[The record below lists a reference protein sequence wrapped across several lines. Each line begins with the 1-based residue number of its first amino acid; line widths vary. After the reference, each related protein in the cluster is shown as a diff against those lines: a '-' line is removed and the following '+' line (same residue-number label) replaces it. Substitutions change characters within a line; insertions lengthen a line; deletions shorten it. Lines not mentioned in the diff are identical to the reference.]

1 LNLFESRYEGA
12 KIIMQEKGIDAL
24 WLIPSANM
32 YYLTG
37 FWPASQGG
45 NISSL
50 LSKSGK
56 AIFIVPKM
64 YYEQVSKQS
73 WIKDIRIWKDRGEFD
88 NILEDSIKELNLSS
102 SNVAI
107 EDRTWAEFMM
117 RIKKNFRGIKL
128 SLASK
133 ILKDLR
139 IRKSEEEIKS
149 MKKAGKIAS
158 EIINTITRKIDVGM
172 TELEISGLIEYE
184 GRKMGSEKM
193 SFETIT
199 SFSNHSSK
207 PHNEPGVEK
216 LRKKDII
223 MIDFG
228 PRFEKYCSDIT
239 RTFFIG
245 EPTREVIK
253 VYKATEEAQKK
264 ALSSV
269 KSNMKASDIDKAAR
283 DFFKEKGYDGYF
295 IHGTGH
301 GVGLDIHE
309 EPYITKESKSV
320 IEEGMTFTIEP
331 GIYLHNRF
339 GIRIEDTLLVTD
351 DGYEMLTSFPKDLL
365 II

>member
-1 LNLFESRYEGA
+1 
-12 KIIMQEKGIDAL
+12 MQEKGIDAL

-50 LSKSGK
+50 LSKSGE
-56 AIFIVPKM
+56 AIFIVPEM

-73 WIKDIRIWKDRGEFD
+73 WIKDIRIWKERKEFD
-88 NILEDSIKELNLSS
+88 NILKDSVKELHLSS
-102 SNVAI
+102 ANVAF
-107 EDRTWAEFMM
+107 EDRTWAEFLM
-117 RIKKNFRGIKL
+117 RIKKSFRGIRL
-128 SLASK
+128 SLASE

-139 IRKSEEEIKS
+139 IRKSEEEIKL

-158 EIINTITRKIDVGM
+158 EIMNTITRKIDVGM

-184 GRKMGSEKM
+184 GRKIGSEKM

-207 PHNEPGVEK
+207 PHNEPGVKK

-228 PRFEKYCSDIT
+228 PRFEKYCSDIS

-245 EPTREVIK
+245 KPTEEVIK
-253 VYKATEEAQKK
+253 MYEATELAQKK

-269 KSNMKASDIDKAAR
+269 KSNIKASDIDEAAR
-283 DFFKEKGYDGYF
+283 DVFKEYGYERYF

-320 IEEGMTFTIEP
+320 IEEKMTFTIEP

-351 DGYEMLTSFPKDLL
+351 DGYEVLTSFPEDLL

>member
-1 LNLFESRYEGA
+1 LNLFKSRFERA
-12 KIIMQEKGIDAL
+12 KKLMQERGIDAL

-45 NISSL
+45 NISSFL
-50 LSKSGK
+50 LKSGD
-56 AIFIVPKM
+56 AIFIVPEM

-73 WIKDIRIWKDRGEFD
+73 WIKDIRIWKGMEDFD
-88 NILEDSIKELNLSS
+88 NILKDSIKELNLSS
-102 SNVAI
+102 SNVAL
-107 EDRTWAEFMM
+107 EDRTWAEFIM
-117 RIKKNFRGIKL
+117 RIKKNFGRIRL
-128 SLASK
+128 SLASE

-139 IRKSEEEIKS
+139 IRKSEEEIIL

-158 EIINTITRKIDVGM
+158 EIMNVVTSKIDVGM

-184 GRKMGSEKM
+184 ARKMGSEKM

-207 PHNEPGVEK
+207 PHNEPGVKK

-228 PRFEKYCSDIT
+228 PRFKKYCSDIT

-245 EPTREVIK
+245 EPTGEVIK
-253 VYKATEEAQKK
+253 VYKATEKAQKK

-269 KSNMKASDIDKAAR
+269 KSNMKASNIDKVAR
-283 DFFKEKGYDGYF
+283 DVFKENGYEGYF

-309 EPYITKESKSV
+309 EPYIAKESKSI
-320 IEEGMTFTIEP
+320 IEKGMTFTIEP
-331 GIYLHNRF
+331 GIYLRNRF

-351 DGYEMLTSFPKDLL
+351 DGSEVLTSFPKDLL

>member
-1 LNLFESRYEGA
+1 
-12 KIIMQEKGIDAL
+12 
-24 WLIPSANM
+24 
-32 YYLTG
+32 
-37 FWPASQGG
+37 
-45 NISSL
+45 
-50 LSKSGK
+50 
-56 AIFIVPKM
+56 M
-64 YYEQVSKQS
+64 YYEQVFKQS
-73 WIKDIRIWKDRGEFD
+73 WIKDIRVWKNRGEFN
-88 NILEDSIKELNLSS
+88 NILKDSVKELHLSN
-102 SNVAI
+102 SNIAI

-117 RIKKNFRGIKL
+117 RIKKNFRGIRL
-128 SLASK
+128 SLASE
-133 ILKDLR
+133 ILKGLR
-139 IRKSEEEIKS
+139 VRKSEEEIKL

-158 EIINTITRKIDVGM
+158 EIMNTITRKIDVGM

-207 PHNEPGVEK
+207 PHNEPGVKK
-216 LRKKDII
+216 LGKKDII

-245 EPTREVIK
+245 KPTEEVIK
-253 VYKATEEAQKK
+253 MYKATEQAQKK
-264 ALSSV
+264 ALSSI
-269 KSNMKASDIDKAAR
+269 KSNIKASDIDKAVR
-283 DFFKEKGYDGYF
+283 DVFKEYGYERYF

-351 DGYEMLTSFPKDLL
+351 DGFEALTSFPKDLL
-365 II
+365 TI